1 MLLAL
6 SLNALNFT
14 KPHRSQGCGIVVD
27 AFPQGITEE
36 RFLLSRG
43 SLDYSR
49 QQRFQ
54 CLLLDQ
60 ALIGRKVTDKY

>member
-1 MLLAL
+1 M
-6 SLNALNFT
+6 NFT
-14 KPHRSQGCGIVVD
+14 KPHCSQEHGIVRG

-36 RFLLSRG
+36 EFLLFKG
-43 SLDYSR
+43 SLGCSR

-60 ALIGRKVTDKY
+60 ALIGKKFMDKN